1 MSVRGRPISRVELWR
16 KLHAV
21 WCGSAP
27 QVIPAKAMKYQDLTA
42 AVGSTAILGAIGVSG
57 LDGRVCR
64 TCVGQAQ
71 GLDKLVPQEQLTVI
85 ASRPELADYWLKLLW
100 VEGGGGVKQ
109 RWIMPTGPAGL
120 CSHCTQVGS
129 RFRCPHGKGA
139 ARRFQ
144 SIGERSRAIVVV
156 APPRILRHACGWC

>member
-1 MSVRGRPISRVELWR
+1 
-16 KLHAV
+16 
-21 WCGSAP
+21 
-27 QVIPAKAMKYQDLTA
+27 MKHQDPNA
-42 AVGSTAILGAIGVSG
+42 AVGSTATLGAIGVSG

-71 GLDKLVPQEQLTVI
+71 ELDKLVQLTVI

-100 VEGGGGVKQ
+100 VGGGGGIKY

-129 RFRCPHGKGA
+129 RFRCPHG
-139 ARRFQ
+139 
-144 SIGERSRAIVVV
+144 SRA
-156 APPRILRHACGWC
+156 A